1 MGFTQSAADPCI
13 FVKGVG
19 DNLIMMAIY
28 VDDFIV
34 AAASNDL
41 ADEVAKQLFDKF
53 RVKDLGPLTYCLG
66 MQLTYAPDRNKLIL
80 SQTKHIEDMIDTFNL
95 NDMSPPGVPMAP
107 DIVLSSE
114 QCPISQPDK
123 DAMKK
128 YPYKSLLG
136 TLMHIMISTRP
147 DVSFAV
153 ITLSQYASN
162 PALKHWEA
170 LCKVARYLNKTK
182 HLGIA
187 YHKSTDAVPS
197 VPELVGYTDADWAG
211 FDHDSRRSYTGYI
224 FKLAGGP
231 ICWKTKKQS
240 AIAMSS
246 TEAEYYSM
254 GAATTQAVSSRSDMD
269 EMHFPQ
275 PNATQIHQDNQSAIA
290 LSRNPVFHARTKH
303 IELRHHFIR
312 HLVAQGI
319 VMFTYIPTKE
329 Q

>member
-1 MGFTQSAADPCI
+1 MQRYAM
-13 FVKGVG
+13 
-19 DNLIMMAIY
+19 L
-28 VDDFIV
+28 
-34 AAASNDL
+34 
-41 ADEVAKQLFDKF
+41 
-53 RVKDLGPLTYCLG
+53 CL
-66 MQLTYAPDRNKLIL
+66 R
-80 SQTKHIEDMIDTFNL
+80 
-95 NDMSPPGVPMAP
+95 
-107 DIVLSSE
+107 
-114 QCPISQPDK
+114 
-123 DAMKK
+123 
-128 YPYKSLLG
+128 G

-182 HLGIA
+182 HLAIA

-254 GAATTQAVSSRSDMD
+254 GAAATQAVSSRSDMD

-319 VMFTYIPTKE
+319 VLFTYIPTKE
-329 Q
+329 QQADMLTKPLPRKLFEQLRSLLMGC